1 MWSALRSGLG
11 GRWVC
16 EPAFGALEAA
26 QTAYRPMAM
35 TMFADGTVV
44 IVEREM
50 GRFDG
55 MERALG
61 QVQGKRLLGAVIV

>member
-1 MWSALRSGLG
+1 
-11 GRWVC
+11 
-16 EPAFGALEAA
+16 
-26 QTAYRPMAM
+26 MAM